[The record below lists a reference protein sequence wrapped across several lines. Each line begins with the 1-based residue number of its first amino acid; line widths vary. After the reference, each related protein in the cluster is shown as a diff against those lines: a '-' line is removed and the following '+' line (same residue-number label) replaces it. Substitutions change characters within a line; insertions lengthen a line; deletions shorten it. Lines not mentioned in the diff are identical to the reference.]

1 MNELS
6 SSLDNMGLVSSKDP
20 RAGTSD
26 AEHVS
31 AVLQPRWT
39 WLLGD
44 QIKKAQKRG
53 KTNPTL
59 LEINGLK
66 TRRTGKSPAV
76 SFKLVKEEIYSISS
90 RKTRRGEVW
99 RGDARDVSLPP
110 YPGSLSILP
119 ANACPAPAAGIKH
132 LVWQCN
138 DTLQQSVMRGSQQS
152 PGSQSS
158 FS

>member
-1 MNELS
+1 LA
-6 SSLDNMGLVSSKDP
+6 
-20 RAGTSD
+20 AGGPKQTN
-26 AEHVS
+26 
-31 AVLQPRWT
+31 
-39 WLLGD
+39 
-44 QIKKAQKRG
+44 KKNQKQKRKAKKKG
-53 KTNPTL
+53 KPNYTR

-66 TRRTGKSPAV
+66 TVRMGKLAAV
-76 SFKLVKEEIYSISS
+76 GFERVKGEIYGISS
-90 RKTRRGEVW
+90 GERGCGGVW

-110 YPGSLSILP
+110 CPGSLSILP
-119 ANACPAPAAGIKH
+119 ANACPVPAAGIKH